1 MHNVNIKVKVG
12 PDGSLIPAT
21 TADISKLKLF
31 MMGIDKSVSHEI
43 DCYLT
48 LVTDSDDKTAGQL
61 AKVHALIREISNSTG
76 HSFDEIK
83 SIIKERAGLSTSSNL
98 KSFADCNK
106 KEMSEAIEQCIVL
119 GNELGIYLY

>member
-1 MHNVNIKVKVG
+1 MHNVNIKVKIQ
-12 PDGSLIPAT
+12 PDGSLIPAS
-21 TADISKLKLF
+21 ANDVSKLKLF
-31 MMGIDKSVSHEI
+31 NMGIDKSNPHEI
-43 DCYLT
+43 DCYIT
-48 LVTDSDDKTAGQL
+48 LVVNSDDKTAGQL

-83 SIIKERAGLSTSSNL
+83 TIIKERAGLTTSSDL

-106 KEMSEAIEQCIVL
+106 KEMSDAIEQCIVL

>member
-1 MHNVNIKVKVG
+1 MHNVNIKVKVQ

-21 TADISKLKLF
+21 PADVGKIKLF
-31 MMGIDKSVSHEI
+31 MMGINKSIPHDI

-48 LVTDSDDKTAGQL
+48 VVVNADDKTAGQL

-76 HSFDEIK
+76 HTFEEIK
-83 SIIKERAGLSTSSNL
+83 AIIKERAGLSTSSNL

-106 KEMSEAIEQCIVL
+106 KEMCEAIEQCIVL

>member
-1 MHNVNIKVKVG
+1 MHNVNIKVKIQ
-12 PDGSLIPAT
+12 PDGSLIPAS
-21 TADISKLKLF
+21 ANDVSKLKLF
-31 MMGIDKSVSHEI
+31 NMGIDKSNPHEI

-48 LVTDSDDKTAGQL
+48 LVVNNDDKTAGQL

-83 SIIKERAGLSTSSNL
+83 TIIKERAGLTTSSDL

-106 KEMSEAIEQCIVL
+106 KEMSDAIEQCIVL

>member
-1 MHNVNIKVKVG
+1 MHNVNIKVKIQ
-12 PDGSLIPAT
+12 PDGSIIPASPS
-21 TADISKLKLF
+21 DVGKLKLF
-31 MMGIDKSVSHEI
+31 TMGVDKSIPHEV

-48 LVTDSDDKTAGQL
+48 IVLNSDDKTAGQL

-83 SIIKERAGLSTSSNL
+83 MIIKERAGIKTSSDF

-106 KEMSEAIEQCIVL
+106 KEMSDAIEQCIVL

>member
-1 MHNVNIKVKVG
+1 MHNVTLKVKLQ

-21 TADISKLKLF
+21 PADIGKIKLF
-31 MMGIDKSVSHEI
+31 MIGIDKSIPHDV

-48 LVTDSDDKTAGQL
+48 IVVNADDKTAGQL

-76 HSFDEIK
+76 HTFEEIK
-83 SIIKERAGLSTSSNL
+83 AIIKERAGLMTSSKF

-106 KEMSEAIEQCIVL
+106 KEMSDAIEQCINL